1 MRDRGFWH
9 RCAHGTTEGPTP
21 FLPPKPNNVR
31 YVKRRRRTL
40 ILTGIVVAGL
50 ALLPL
55 VRNRISA
62 AATLAEALG
71 ATVPRPFAPNVEPET
86 AEVGGVMGRLYAPG
100 DYPAV
105 LLVPGATPDGVTDA
119 RVNTVARALARARR
133 TVFIPELDLYRE
145 RFTKADLERIVAAVG
160 GLAER
165 SGRPVAVLGFSYGG
179 SFALVAAADPR
190 MEGRLA
196 RVATL
201 GAYYDL
207 EGVIQA
213 VTTGGSTV
221 DDRFFPWEGHPIA
234 EDVLAAGAAKLLPEE
249 EQKPFLAAL
258 DGRLDPEHL
267 APGALAL
274 YDLLTND
281 DPWRTSELAERLS
294 PSLRSLIEGFSPSQV
309 ADQIAVPVRAMHS
322 TDDPLVPYA
331 ELIRLEAGMPQ
342 AEISTVELFRH
353 VDFDPASPS
362 GWWSLAPDLSKVWNL
377 VNWILVG

>member
-1 MRDRGFWH
+1 V
-9 RCAHGTTEGPTP
+9 E
-21 FLPPKPNNVR
+21 
-31 YVKRRRRTL
+31 RRRRNL
-40 ILTGIVVAGL
+40 ILTGVVVVGL
-50 ALLPL
+50 ALLPV

-62 AATLAEALG
+62 AATLLEALG
-71 ATVPRPFAPNVEPET
+71 MSVPRPFAPDVRPER
-86 AEVGGVMGRLYAPG
+86 AEVGGVIGRLYAPG

-105 LLVPGATPDGVTDA
+105 LVVPGATPEGVDDA
-119 RVNTVARALARARR
+119 RVNDLARALARAGR

-145 RFTKADLERIVAAVG
+145 QFTKADLERIVAAVG

-165 SGRPVAVLGFSYGG
+165 TGQPAAVLGISYGG
-179 SFALVAAADPR
+179 SLALVAAADPR
-190 MEGRLA
+190 MEGQLS
-196 RVATL
+196 RVATF

-221 DDRFFPWEGHPIA
+221 DDRFIPWEGHPIA
-234 EDVLAAGAAKLLPEE
+234 EDVLATRTAEMLPEE
-249 EQKPFLAAL
+249 EQESFLASM
-258 DGRLDPEHL
+258 DDRLDPEHL
-267 APGALAL
+267 APGARAL

-281 DPWRTSELAERLS
+281 DPWRTSDLAERLP

-309 ADQIAVPVRAMHS
+309 ADQITVPVLAMHS

-342 AEISTVELFRH
+342 AEASTVRLFRH

-362 GWWSLAPDLSKVWNL
+362 GWWSLTPDMWKVWHFTT
-377 VNWILVG
+377 WILAG